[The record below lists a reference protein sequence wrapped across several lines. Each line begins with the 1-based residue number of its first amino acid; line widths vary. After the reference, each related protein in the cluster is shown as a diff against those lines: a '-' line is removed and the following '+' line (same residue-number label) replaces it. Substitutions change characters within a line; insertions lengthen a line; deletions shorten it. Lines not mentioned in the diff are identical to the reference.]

1 MKGSHA
7 RNRLRVSKLEER
19 VDRVRKMEQYFDA
32 ILDAKR
38 SWPETLLS
46 DPVIRMYLQELQVYY
61 EHGQWLND
69 YECDE
74 RGELPADLKRGVLS
88 QDALYD
94 LFSEMEDLAD
104 EAAGKKEMNIKELCD
119 AIKLQTVIKKQ
130 VIEFSETFDFHLVD
144 ALLMRFR
151 EYRDMNAARME
162 LKQVLGEDP
171 GNVKMLACMLK
182 ASADLYDV
190 YREKGICDEVFIE
203 TMKCYTRFI
212 DETHQMT
219 GRWEF
224 DRDWWT
230 TRQAGGHLFR
240 IGELEYEIKALD
252 DRNVIEM
259 HIPSDAKF
267 SPEYV
272 DESLKMAREFWREF
286 FPKLLACEY
295 RCESW
300 LMDRQLLGMLDE
312 DSNILSFQKRF
323 EIFDE
328 GEASS
333 EFVEWLFQTKT
344 TDYETLS
351 ENTSLQRKVKAHVL
365 SGGVIRNAYGKLR
378 EA

>member
-1 MKGSHA
+1 M
-7 RNRLRVSKLEER
+7 SKLEER

-32 ILDAKR
+32 ILDAKGSR
-38 SWPETLLS
+38 PETLLS
-46 DPVIRMYLQELQVYY
+46 DPVIKTYLQELQAYY

-69 YECDE
+69 YESDE

-94 LFSEMEDLAD
+94 LFSEMENLA
-104 EAAGKKEMNIKELCD
+104 NIKDLCD
-119 AIKLQTVIKKQ
+119 AIKLQSVIKKQ
-130 VIEFSETFDFHLVD
+130 VVAFSETFDFHLVD

-151 EYRDMNAARME
+151 EYRDMNAARLE
-162 LKQVLGEDP
+162 LKQILGEDP

-190 YREKGICDEVFIE
+190 YREKGICDDVFIE

-212 DETHQMT
+212 DETYQMT

-252 DRNVIEM
+252 DRTVIEM

-272 DESLKMAREFWREF
+272 DESLKMAREFWGKF
-286 FPKLLACEY
+286 FPELLACEY

-300 LMDRQLLGMLDE
+300 LMDRQLRSMLKE
-312 DSNILSFQKRF
+312 DSNILNFQDRF

-351 ENTSLQRKVKAHVL
+351 ENTSLQKKVKAHVL

-378 EA
+378 EE

>member
-38 SWPETLLS
+38 SRPEILLS

-94 LFSEMEDLAD
+94 LFSEMEDLTD

-190 YREKGICDEVFIE
+190 YCEKGICDEVFIE

-212 DETHQMT
+212 DETYQMT

-230 TRQAGGHLFR
+230 TRQAPW
-240 IGELEYEIKALD
+240 KA
-252 DRNVIEM
+252 
-259 HIPSDAKF
+259 
-267 SPEYV
+267 
-272 DESLKMAREFWREF
+272 
-286 FPKLLACEY
+286 
-295 RCESW
+295 
-300 LMDRQLLGMLDE
+300 
-312 DSNILSFQKRF
+312 
-323 EIFDE
+323 
-328 GEASS
+328 
-333 EFVEWLFQTKT
+333 T
-344 TDYETLS
+344 TETETLRPTQTVTTITAAVAAATLTIS
-351 ENTSLQRKVKAHVL
+351 PAKRQA
-365 SGGVIRNAYGKLR
+365 LR
-378 EA
+378 TT